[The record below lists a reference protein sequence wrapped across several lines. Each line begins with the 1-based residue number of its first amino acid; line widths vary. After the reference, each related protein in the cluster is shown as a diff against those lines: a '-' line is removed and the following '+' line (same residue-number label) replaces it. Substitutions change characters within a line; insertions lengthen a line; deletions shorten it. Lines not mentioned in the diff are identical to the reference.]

1 MGAPAD
7 APEYR
12 RIAGSPGGLG
22 RQMAESTVTT
32 QRPAWVPK
40 DFPGACRV
48 FPVRDTLFLGYQGRW
63 LKDPAVRRLGEKP
76 RQVGWTWATA
86 YDTVR
91 TLGQQVSRDNRWD
104 AWITS
109 RDAEQAMLTIRD
121 MEDWATLLQIG
132 AQDLGERVVDEKG
145 TTTQQLR
152 FANGLVAHSMSSN
165 FNAQAGKRGHRILDE
180 FALHEQQRQLFA
192 IAEPGITWGGRLS
205 IFSTHRGSATFFN
218 QLVREAREGGNPKRF
233 SLHRVTLEDALADG
247 FLFKLQSKLPESHEV
262 QGMDEAAYFDYK
274 RAGAADEESFLQEY
288 MCVPADDATAFL
300 TYEQI
305 CACEYPPGEAWAWD
319 LERMA
324 RSEDPLY
331 VGVDIGRDHDL
342 TVVWVLQRT
351 GGLYLTRAVMEFKG
365 VPFSAQEA
373 EIYPILGLSRVVRV
387 CIDQTGIGRQFAER
401 AAERFGSGKVE
412 GVTFT
417 VAVKDEM
424 ATPLRGDFQDRLM
437 RIPQSNAIRTD
448 LRSIKRIAGAGDVV
462 RYAADRGKN
471 GHADR
476 FWALALARRAGML
489 AAEAWGATVSPAAAG
504 TGRMAGMYV
513 RATPRGLVTVGRGRG
528 GLLA

>member
-1 MGAPAD
+1 M
-7 APEYR
+7 
-12 RIAGSPGGLG
+12 S
-22 RQMAESTVTT
+22 ESTVTT

-40 DFPGACRV
+40 SFGGRCRV
-48 FPVRDTLFLGYQGRW
+48 FPVRDALFLGYQARW
-63 LKDPAVRRLGEKP
+63 LKDRAVRRLGEKP

-91 TLGQQVSRDNRWD
+91 TLGQKVDSGNRWD

-121 MEDWATLLQIG
+121 MEDWARLLQIG
-132 AQDLGERVVDEKG
+132 ADDLGERVVDEKG

-180 FALHEQQRQLFA
+180 FALHEHQRELFA

-205 IFSTHRGSATFFN
+205 VFSTHRGSATFFN

-233 SLHRVTLEDALADG
+233 SVHRVTLEDALNDG
-247 FLFKLQSKLPESHEV
+247 FLFKLQSKLPADHEV
-262 QGMDEAAYFDYK
+262 QGMDEGEYFDYK
-274 RAGAADEESFLQEY
+274 KAGAADEESFAQEY

-305 CACEYPPGEAWAWD
+305 CQCEYRADEPWEWT
-319 LERMA
+319 LREMA
-324 RSEDPLY
+324 ESRDPLY
-331 VGVDIGRDHDL
+331 VGIDVGRDHDL
-342 TVVWVLQRT
+342 TVLWLLQRVF
-351 GGLYLTRAVMEFKG
+351 GMLLTRAVREFKG

-373 EIYPILGLSRVVRV
+373 EIYPILGLPRVVRV

-401 AAERFGSGKVE
+401 AAERFGSAKVE

-417 VAVKDEM
+417 VATKDEM
-424 ATPLRGDFQDRLM
+424 ATPVRGDFQDRLV
-437 RIPQSNAIRTD
+437 RIPQSNAIRAD

-476 FWALALARRAGML
+476 FWALALARRAATL
-489 AAEAWGATVSPAAAG
+489 ATESWGESVTIG
-504 TGRMAGMYV
+504 TGSRTVRGISSWV
-513 RATPRGLVTVGRGRG
+513 RATPRGLVGLGGGRHG
-528 GLLA
+528 GLRA